1 MFRKKI
7 GLYIHIPFCVS
18 KCRYCDFL
26 SMPYDYDVREQYTMS
41 LCKEIERFAKEHA
54 DEYVVN
60 SVFFGGGTPSML
72 EPELFEKIIST
83 VRDNFK
89 MNTDSEI
96 TIECNPGT
104 VTYDKLGTYKEN
116 GVNRISF
123 GLQSANDSELKALGR
138 IHTFSDF
145 MDSYDNALKAGFN
158 NINVD
163 IMSALPSQGIEG
175 YRNTL
180 EKVLSLDIKHISA
193 YSLII
198 EEGTPFFEMNEKGL
212 LKLPS
217 EEDERQ
223 MYYMTEELL
232 AKNGFHRYEISNY
245 ARDGYECRHNKIY
258 WERGEYAG
266 FGLGAASLISDIR
279 YSNTGD
285 MKEYLEDFSSGR
297 ENEILSLEDKMSEF
311 MFLGLRMTKGI
322 EISEFERQFKSDIY
336 DIFGSEIKKHE
347 GNGLLVEKEGRLM
360 LTGKGFDLSNY
371 VFADFYLG

>member
-1 MFRKKI
+1 MYRKKI
-7 GLYIHIPFCVS
+7 GLYVHIPFCVS

-26 SMPYDYDVREQYTMS
+26 SMPCDYETREQYTMA
-41 LCKEIERFAKEHA
+41 LCKEIEHFAEGHA
-54 DEYVVN
+54 DEYVVV
-60 SVFFGGGTPSML
+60 SVFFGGGTPSIL
-72 EPELFEKIIST
+72 EAELFEKIIST

-89 MNTDSEI
+89 MSTDCEI

-104 VTYDKLGTYKEN
+104 VTYDKLGIYKEN

-145 MDSYDNALKAGFN
+145 IESYDNALKAGFS

-163 IMSALPSQGIEG
+163 IMSALPNQSVEG

-198 EEGTPFFEMNEKGL
+198 EEGTPFYEMNEKGL

-217 EEDERQ
+217 EDDERQ
-223 MYYMTEELL
+223 MYYLTEEFLN
-232 AKNGFHRYEISNY
+232 KYGFHRYEISNY
-245 ARDGYECRHNKIY
+245 ARDGYECSHNKIY
-258 WERGEYAG
+258 WERGDYAG

-279 YSNTGD
+279 YSNTVD

-297 ENEILSLEDKMSEF
+297 EKEILTLEDKMSEF

-322 EISEFERQFKSDIY
+322 ELSEFNRQFKSDIC
-336 DIFGSEIKKHE
+336 DIFGSEIKKHV

-360 LTGKGFDLSNY
+360 LTGKGLDLSNY

>member
-1 MFRKKI
+1 
-7 GLYIHIPFCVS
+7 
-18 KCRYCDFL
+18 
-26 SMPYDYDVREQYTMS
+26 MPYDYDVREQYTMS
-41 LCKEIERFAKEHA
+41 LCKEIERFAKEYA

-60 SVFFGGGTPSML
+60 SVFFGGGTPSIL

>member
-60 SVFFGGGTPSML
+60 SVFFGGGTPSIL

-163 IMSALPSQGIEG
+163 IMSALPSQGVEG

-258 WERGEYAG
+258 WERGEYVG

>member
-60 SVFFGGGTPSML
+60 SVFFGGGTPSIL

-145 MDSYDNALKAGFN
+145 MDSYDNALKAGFS

-336 DIFGSEIKKHE
+336 DIFGSEIKKHV

>member
-60 SVFFGGGTPSML
+60 SVFFGGGTPSIL

-145 MDSYDNALKAGFN
+145 MDSYDNALKAGFS

-163 IMSALPSQGIEG
+163 IMSALPSQGVEG

-279 YSNTGD
+279 YSNTRD

>member
-41 LCKEIERFAKEHA
+41 LCKEIERSAKEHA

-60 SVFFGGGTPSML
+60 SVFFGGGTPSIL

>member
-41 LCKEIERFAKEHA
+41 LCKEIERFAKEYA

-60 SVFFGGGTPSML
+60 SVFFGGGTPSIL

-145 MDSYDNALKAGFN
+145 IESYDNALKAGFN

-163 IMSALPSQGIEG
+163 IMSALPSQGVEG

-258 WERGEYAG
+258 WERGEYVG

-279 YSNTGD
+279 YSNTRD

-336 DIFGSEIKKHE
+336 DIFGSEIKKHV

>member
-1 MFRKKI
+1 
-7 GLYIHIPFCVS
+7 
-18 KCRYCDFL
+18 
-26 SMPYDYDVREQYTMS
+26 
-41 LCKEIERFAKEHA
+41 
-54 DEYVVN
+54 
-60 SVFFGGGTPSML
+60 
-72 EPELFEKIIST
+72 
-83 VRDNFK
+83 
-89 MNTDSEI
+89 
-96 TIECNPGT
+96 
-104 VTYDKLGTYKEN
+104 
-116 GVNRISF
+116 
-123 GLQSANDSELKALGR
+123 
-138 IHTFSDF
+138 

-163 IMSALPSQGIEG
+163 IMSALPSQGIDG

-322 EISEFERQFKSDIY
+322 EISEFKRQFKSDIY
-336 DIFGSEIKKHE
+336 DIFGSEIKKHV

>member
-60 SVFFGGGTPSML
+60 SVFFGGGTPSIL

-145 MDSYDNALKAGFN
+145 MDSYDNALKAGFS

-258 WERGEYAG
+258 WERGEYVG

-279 YSNTGD
+279 YSNTRD

>member
-60 SVFFGGGTPSML
+60 SVFFGGGTPSIL

-336 DIFGSEIKKHE
+336 DIFGSEIKKHV

>member
-60 SVFFGGGTPSML
+60 SVFFGGGTPSIL

-163 IMSALPSQGIEG
+163 IMSELPSQGIEG

-258 WERGEYAG
+258 WERGEYVG

-279 YSNTGD
+279 YSNTRD

-336 DIFGSEIKKHE
+336 DIFGSEIKKHV